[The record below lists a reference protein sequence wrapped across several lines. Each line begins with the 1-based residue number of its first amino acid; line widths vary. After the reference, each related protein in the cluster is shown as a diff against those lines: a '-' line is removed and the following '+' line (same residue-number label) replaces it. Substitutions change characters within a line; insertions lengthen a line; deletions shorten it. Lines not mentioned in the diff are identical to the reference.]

1 MKLEVNMLRGQTL
14 KGIAASQGI
23 AHKAGKWVGMC
34 GELAGMQK
42 AIPIL
47 LGLGLDEFSMIP
59 RAIPE
64 AKWLIGQLSDDEA
77 RQIAEHAL
85 GLDTATEIEAN
96 MKEILAKYR
105 SSI

>member
-1 MKLEVNMLRGQTL
+1 VTIEN
-14 KGIAASQGI
+14 

-64 AKWLIGQLSDDEA
+64 AKWLIGQLSDDETH
-77 RQIAEHAL
+77 RIAEHAL
-85 GLDTATEIEAN
+85 GLDTAAEIEAY
-96 MKEILAKYR
+96 MKEVLVKYK
-105 SSI
+105 SSM